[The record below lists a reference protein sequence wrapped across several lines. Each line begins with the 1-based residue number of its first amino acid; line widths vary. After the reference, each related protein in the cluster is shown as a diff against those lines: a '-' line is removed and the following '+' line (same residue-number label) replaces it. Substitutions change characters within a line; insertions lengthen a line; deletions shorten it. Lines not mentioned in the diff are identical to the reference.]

1 MTVEAAGLILPSD
14 VLVIIMEHLGIRDLV
29 NLSYTCKFVNLLVHK
44 FGWSIYLNRNVRPSF
59 TMQLARKRW
68 SAFEQVR
75 YDVTSDRCWTQAKF
89 NAQPLSHPWRSKFQ
103 PIIAMSTSVMLVAAG
118 HTIYLYSI
126 TDSSSLTDD
135 GAPGISYRGSYSF
148 TDRGE
153 ITSITFIPDCHLE
166 RTVAVGFADG
176 HIQRV
181 FLPPFQQEQYNNKPF
196 SLPIERSSSLGLR
209 IMDLVESLSCSDDML
224 LSLSSFGT
232 AGLCNLSSD
241 SLLATS
247 YITLDCRSWSS
258 FICMKSSMPF
268 TAFGTTS
275 PNPLVVHAVTP
286 SSLSSAPFAI
296 LHSTRERST
305 AVYDIT
311 DAPPSAPWG
320 SSKQI
325 IVSGWYDGAVQVHD
339 MRSGRRDSG
348 VSGTPAPL
356 RPMLTLRD
364 PWSDEPIYSV
374 SCGGGSSSF
383 VAAGTAR
390 HSVVAFWDVRRPTEG
405 WSVHAPGNDSSPVYS
420 LVLESSRLF
429 GVTQS
434 RPFVFDFGLGV
445 TKETYPSLPPSTR
458 PQHDSLRPRKNGIG
472 YCVTQY
478 NHSRT

>member
-1 MTVEAAGLILPSD
+1 MTVETVGLILPSD
-14 VLVIIMEHLGIRDLV
+14 VLIIIMENLGIQDLI
-29 NLSYTCKFVNLLVHK
+29 NFSCTCKFVNLLVHE
-44 FGWSIYLNRNVRPSF
+44 FGWSIYLKHHVRPSF
-59 TMQLARKRW
+59 TLRLARKRW
-68 SAFEQVR
+68 SPFEQVR
-75 YDVTSDRCWTQAKF
+75 YNVTSDRCWTRAKF
-89 NAQPLSHPWRSKFQ
+89 NARPLSHPWRSKLQ
-103 PIIAMSTSVMLVAAG
+103 PQIAISTSMMLVAAG
-118 HTIYLYSI
+118 HTIYVYPI
-126 TDSSSLTDD
+126 TDSSSLTHD
-135 GAPGISYRGSYSF
+135 GAPGVLYEGSYSF

-153 ITSITFIPDCHLE
+153 ITSITFIPDGHLE

-176 HIQRV
+176 HIQPV

-196 SLPIERSSSLGLR
+196 SLTIEPSPSLGLR
-209 IMDLVESLSCSDDML
+209 ITDLVESLSCSDNML
-224 LSLSSFGT
+224 LSLSAFGI
-232 AGLCNLSSD
+232 AGICNLSSD
-241 SLLATS
+241 SPLVSAFMN
-247 YITLDCRSWSS
+247 LDCRSWSS
-258 FICMKSSMPF
+258 FICMKSSTPF

-286 SSLSSAPFAI
+286 SSLSPTPFAV
-296 LHSTRERST
+296 LHPTRERST

-320 SSKQI
+320 SSKQV
-325 IVSGWYDGAVQVHD
+325 IVSGWYDGVVQVHD
-339 MRSGRRDSG
+339 MRSNRRDSG
-348 VSGTPAPL
+348 VSGSPAPL

-390 HSVVAFWDVRRPTEG
+390 HSVVAFWDVRRPTQG

-420 LVLESSRLF
+420 LILESSRLF

-445 TKETYPSLPPSTR
+445 TNETYPSLPPSTR
-458 PQHDSLRPRKNGIG
+458 SQYDSLKLKNNGVG